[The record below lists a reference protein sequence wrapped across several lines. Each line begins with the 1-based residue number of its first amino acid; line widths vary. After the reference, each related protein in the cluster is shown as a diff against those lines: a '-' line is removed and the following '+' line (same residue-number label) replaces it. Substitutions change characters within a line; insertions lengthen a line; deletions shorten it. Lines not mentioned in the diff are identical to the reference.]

1 MKYSIDTN
9 ALIAI
14 TKSDDI
20 TRHLINYIAEK
31 EDVSFFVTHYVAK
44 EFESFFE
51 NKDNLNENETRQ
63 FDNYRRLS
71 ESVTGI
77 IIDDTEFFT
86 LDRSMLDGSHVL
98 ASGVSGF
105 AEIDISKQAHQK
117 SGSRRSYEKWR
128 KSKLNDRL
136 IKEMSE
142 ANSCDAIITA
152 NKGHFAKVPS
162 TYPIM
167 IVEISELLI

>member
-14 TKSDDI
+14 TKSDNV
-20 TRHLINYIAEK
+20 TQRLIDYIAEK
-31 EDVSFFVTHYVAK
+31 KDVSFFVTYYVAE

-51 NKDNLNENETRQ
+51 NKDNLNEDEVRQ
-63 FDNYRRLS
+63 FENYGRLS
-71 ESVTGI
+71 EDVTGI

-86 LDRSMLDGSHVL
+86 LDHSMLDGSHVL

-105 AEIDISKQAHQK
+105 AEIDISKQAHRN
-117 SGSRRSYEKWR
+117 SGSRRLYEKWR

-142 ANSCDAIITA
+142 ANYCDAIITA
-152 NKGHFAKVPS
+152 NKCHFAKIPG
-162 TYPIM
+162 TYPIK
-167 IVEISELLI
+167 IVDISELLM